1 MRSEIG
7 VYDIQDIRDIL
18 MEYVI
23 ILDQGGG
30 MIWSFLLEEVCISSE
45 ILF

>member
-7 VYDIQDIRDIL
+7 VYGIQDIRDIL
-18 MEYVI
+18 KAYVI
-23 ILDQGGG
+23 FLDQGEG